1 VDLEE
6 ATARPPS
13 TPRRTAQIPKPRVRR
28 TPPPASAPK
37 PARTPTPPRAER
49 RPLPVPGS
57 RTIAIGAAVAAVGGF
72 LGGTLLGGGDTPAPK
87 QTTVG
92 NLGTI
97 TLADGMRPAR
107 GPAGLGLSSLQVYAQ
122 GSGSGSVR
130 RTLAVGTGRPAGPE
144 LLPQGALA
152 RAASTAG
159 TPSVVRIGDGRA
171 LRFRAL
177 KVSGLT
183 GVTQI
188 VTLPVGDSALVA
200 ACTAPRAGDAACS
213 QALASLVPRAGTRTT
228 SVTASAGYVA
238 GVRAMLTS
246 YERSR
251 ASATALLATAGR
263 SATQARAAR
272 RLRDS
277 AAALATAA
285 RALAPPPGA
294 FAAHNA
300 LTGAAADLRS
310 AAGQLAAAASAGRP
324 QRYAS
329 AASATRRADRAL
341 RSAAR
346 SMRDVYREG

>member
-13 TPRRTAQIPKPRVRR
+13 TPRRAAQIPRPRVRR
-28 TPPPASAPK
+28 TPPPASSPK
-37 PARTPTPPRAER
+37 PARTPTAPRAER

-57 RTIAIGAAVAAVGGF
+57 RAIAIGAAVAAVGGF
-72 LGGTLLGGGDTPAPK
+72 LGGTLLGGGDAPAPK
-87 QTTVG
+87 QATVG
-92 NLGTI
+92 DLGTI

-122 GSGSGSVR
+122 GSGSVR

-159 TPSVVRIGDGRA
+159 TPSVVRIGDDGRA

-177 KVSGLT
+177 RVNGLT
-183 GVTQI
+183 GVTQV

-200 ACTAPRAGDAACS
+200 ACTAPRAGDDACA
-213 QALASLVPRAGTRTT
+213 QALASLVPRAGTRMR
-228 SVTASAGYVA
+228 SVAASAGYVA

-272 RLRDS
+272 LLRDS

-285 RALAPPPGA
+285 RALTPPPGA
-294 FAAHNA
+294 FAAHKA

-310 AAGQLAAAASAGRP
+310 AAGQLAVAASAGRP

-329 AASATRRADRAL
+329 AASALRRADRAL
-341 RSAAR
+341 RSAAH